1 MIAFGSQT
9 LVTINL
15 DRKLVLLDVREYT
28 TVPSSSSS
36 SSSETY

>member
-1 MIAFGSQT
+1 VIVFGSQI
-9 LVTINL
+9 LVTVNL
-15 DRKLVLLDVREYT
+15 DRKLVLLGVREYM